1 MEFVFPPGRPTIC
14 GIDHEA
20 LRSNLRQI
28 RDKVGSRVKILC
40 MVKANGYGHGAAEIS
55 QTLVRAGADAFG
67 VATLEEAVQLREA
80 GIQAALIVL
89 AGVFPAQLDT
99 FVEYK
104 LTPVVHDLI
113 SLKALDRES
122 SRRQILRPLGRGK
135 PIVHPARRPVSRAS
149 RRSPPRT
156 RGRRM

>member
-1 MEFVFPPGRPTIC
+1 MELVSPPGRPTIW
-14 GIDHEA
+14 GIEHEA

-80 GIQAALIVL
+80 GI
-89 AGVFPAQLDT
+89 FPAQLDT

-122 SRRQILRPLGRGK
+122 SRRQVELG
-135 PIVHPARRPVSRAS
+135 VHLKID
-149 RRSPPRT
+149 T
-156 RGRRM
+156 GM